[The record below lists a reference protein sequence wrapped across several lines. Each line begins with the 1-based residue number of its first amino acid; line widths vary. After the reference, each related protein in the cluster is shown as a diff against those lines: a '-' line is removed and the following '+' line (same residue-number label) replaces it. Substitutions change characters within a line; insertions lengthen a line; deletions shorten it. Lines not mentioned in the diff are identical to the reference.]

1 MAWMS
6 VSLSF
11 PIACNLLSDSIL
23 KRSLYIEQFVVEA
36 ARPDVAVTFYSGL
49 SNLSSF
55 KLDLEGRNC
64 PAVGKYFK

>member
-1 MAWMS
+1 MS
-6 VSLSF
+6 VSFIFRFLSLVTCKL
-11 PIACNLLSDSIL
+11 PENIL
-23 KRSLYIEQFVVEA
+23 KGSHYIEQFVIEA